1 LPQGSAGCA
10 KNGHDR
16 DDDHRV
22 THPKTTRDVTMFR
35 PALVFHPVD
44 SLEHVGVFL
53 SFSRI
58 LAAPEVVTAE
68 KVC

>member
-1 LPQGSAGCA
+1 M
-10 KNGHDR
+10 
-16 DDDHRV
+16 RV
-22 THPKTTRDVTMFR
+22 VTILH

-44 SLEHVGVFL
+44 PLEHVGVFL

-58 LAAPEVVTAE
+58 LAAREVVTPE

>member
-1 LPQGSAGCA
+1 MA
-10 KNGHDR
+10 
-16 DDDHRV
+16 
-22 THPKTTRDVTMFR
+22 TRDVTMMR

-44 SLEHVGVFL
+44 PLEHVGVFL

>member
-1 LPQGSAGCA
+1 MTS
-10 KNGHDR
+10 R
-16 DDDHRV
+16 DDSMLRA
-22 THPKTTRDVTMFR
+22 
-35 PALVFHPVD
+35 ALVFHPALIFHPVD
-44 SLEHVGVFL
+44 PLEHIGVFL